1 MLSSLA
7 QRLLLPSVIL
17 KEVLNRTFS
26 SSTMLQKYY
35 VQKNYLK
42 RWARR
47 DMKRREL
54 FKEFEFER
62 SSLRAIAKSDI
73 LPASVKMRAS
83 EDLANLPRDS
93 SITRIRHRCTLTDRA
108 RGVVIKYRISRIKF
122 RDYADKGLISGYTRS
137 SW

>member
-1 MLSSLA
+1 MIFSFVR
-7 QRLLLPSVIL
+7 RLLSASLVVKDTS
-17 KEVLNRTFS
+17 KQAFS
-26 SSTMLQKYY
+26 SSAILQNYY

-73 LPASVKMRAS
+73 LPASVKIQAS
-83 EDLANLPRDS
+83 EDLAKLPRDS
-93 SITRIRHRCTLTDRA
+93 IVTRIRHRCTLTDRS

-122 RDYADKGLISGYTRS
+122 RDFADKGLISGYTRS